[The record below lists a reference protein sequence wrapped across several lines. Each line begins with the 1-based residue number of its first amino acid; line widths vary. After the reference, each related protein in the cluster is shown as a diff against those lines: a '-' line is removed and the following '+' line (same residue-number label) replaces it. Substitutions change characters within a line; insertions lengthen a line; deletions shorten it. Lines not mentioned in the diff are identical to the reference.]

1 VHPNGNDIKVTVLMP
16 VYNAEKY
23 IGDAITSVLEQ
34 TFSDFEL
41 LIVNDG
47 STDDTLKIINTF
59 SDPRIR
65 IIHQENKGVSA
76 ALNNGLKRSKAE
88 YIARFDADDICY
100 SHRLE
105 VQYNF
110 LKDHPEY
117 VLVGSASD
125 FIDQNGEFLFK
136 GMPPALEHEELK
148 KMMYETVPFDHPTV
162 MYKRSVALSLNGY
175 PEEAI
180 HFEDHIFW
188 TFFFD
193 KGKLCNMEESL
204 IKHRFHPGSATI
216 DEKWRGSEFREI
228 KYTSIKQGFVS
239 PEDAEALRSLLLK
252 QDSDQYKEAAYYSM
266 IGKKYLWNQYKP
278 KEARMN
284 LKKAISIMPQKPEPY
299 MLYLLSFLPSRL
311 IDYIYNLFKK

>member
-1 VHPNGNDIKVTVLMP
+1 MTRNDIKVTVLMP

-23 IGDAITSVLEQ
+23 IGDAIASVLEQ
-34 TFSDFEL
+34 TFTDFEL

-47 STDDTLKIINTF
+47 STDGTEKVIRSFD
-59 SDPRIR
+59 DPRITL
-65 IIHQENKGVSA
+65 IHQPNMGVSA
-76 ALNNGLKRSKAE
+76 ALNTGLKYSKAE

-100 SHRLE
+100 PQRLE

-110 LKDHPEY
+110 LQKHTDY

-136 GMPPALEHEELK
+136 GEPPAFEHEDLQEIIYK
-148 KMMYETVPFDHPTV
+148 TCPFDHPTV
-162 MYKRSVALSLNGY
+162 MYHKSVALSLNGY

-188 TFFFD
+188 TFFFE
-193 KGKLCNMEESL
+193 KGKVRNMHESL
-204 IKHRFHPGSATI
+204 IKHRFHPESVTI
-216 DEKWRGSEFREI
+216 DEKWRGSVFRDI
-228 KYTSIKQGFVS
+228 KYTSIKDGFVS
-239 PEDAEALRSLLLK
+239 AENANTLRSLLLK
-252 QDSDQYKEAAYYSM
+252 QDFDKYKQAAYYSM

-278 KEARMN
+278 KEARIN

-299 MLYLLSFLPSRL
+299 MLYLFSFLPSRL
-311 IDYIYNLFKK
+311 IDYIYNLAKK